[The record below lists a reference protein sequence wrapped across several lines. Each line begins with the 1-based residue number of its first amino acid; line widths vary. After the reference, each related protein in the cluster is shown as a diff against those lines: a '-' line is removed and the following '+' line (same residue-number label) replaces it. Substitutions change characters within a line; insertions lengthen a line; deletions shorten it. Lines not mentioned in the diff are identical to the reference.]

1 MARRAS
7 SGVNSKALLTGAAVL
22 ALVLVGGFWFVNREP
37 TGFDAPLVDISRDID
52 NFKSLAGNEN
62 SVTGVLVD
70 RQISNTGQIATLKT
84 KSDHFLP
91 IIIPDGFKG
100 GNLNLQDE
108 YTFLVK
114 FNTDGVA
121 VALNVTQL

>member
-7 SGVNSKALLTGAAVL
+7 SGVNTQALLIGAAVL
-22 ALVLVGGFWFVNREP
+22 ALVLGGGFWFINRQP

-70 RQISNTGQIATLKT
+70 RQISSTGQIATLRIDG
-84 KSDHFLP
+84 DHFLP

-100 GNLNLQDE
+100 GNLNLQDQ

-121 VALNVTQL
+121 VAQDVTQD